1 VKAMGEAIKELVED
15 WNKEINGL
23 TLQEW
28 ANELYN
34 AVKEKITKEKLT
46 FKVVNPGTVMKL
58 LFLWKYMRTPYLHI
72 MASRRDEQR
81 KQRRNAKLFYLDLYA
96 GNGVVEVKIEDD
108 SIRIPGSSVL
118 ALLAPILLHQERK
131 QTPPYGYYWDLIVL
145 NDIDDSYRKL
155 LRERYQYIL
164 KQTSLMPIYRIYHA
178 LPSKVKDK
186 WVAITEYNCEK
197 DETWNFFKQY
207 FLQTVK
213 GPNGWIHGLIFLD
226 PPSPSAMPFRF
237 LKELLTVPSDI
248 IALLHT
254 GIFVK
259 HVYEQKYTVDTLAN
273 ILDCDKSKAE
283 SLLQKTHS
291 YEELEKEYVNKF
303 RNLLQGVRMQG
314 ISKGSPYRDFV
325 KEIRLYTGKGHYHL
339 VVATRTTGGQ
349 EYEEWHNWFAKSAEK
364 VEELSKYDQLDHAVI
379 DILTGRQATL

>member
-1 VKAMGEAIKELVED
+1 MGEAIKELVEN

-34 AVKEKITKEKLT
+34 AMKEKITKEKLT

-58 LFLWKYMRTPYLHI
+58 LFLWKYMRNPYLHI
-72 MASRRDEQR
+72 MASRRDELKR
-81 KQRRNAKLFYLDLYA
+81 KRRNAKLFYLDLYA

-108 SIRIPGSSVL
+108 SIKIPGSSVL

-164 KQTSLMPIYRIYHA
+164 KQTTLMPIYRIYHA
-178 LPSKVKDK
+178 LPSEVKDK

-213 GPNGWIHGLIFLD
+213 GPKGWIHGLIFLD

-237 LKELLTVPSDI
+237 LKKLLTVPSDI

-291 YEELEKEYVNKF
+291 YEELEKEYVNEF
-303 RNLLQGVRMQG
+303 RNLLQSVMMQG

-339 VVATRTTGGQ
+339 IVATRTTAGQ
-349 EYEEWHNWFAKSAEK
+349 EYEKWRSWFAKFAEE
-364 VEELSKYDQLDHAVI
+364 VEELSKYDRLDHAVI
-379 DILTGRQATL
+379 NILTGRQATL

>member
-1 VKAMGEAIKELVED
+1 MGEAIKELVED

-164 KQTSLMPIYRIYHA
+164 KQTTLMPVYRIYHA

-349 EYEEWHNWFAKSAEK
+349 EYEEWHNWFAKSAEE

>member
-1 VKAMGEAIKELVED
+1 MGEAIKELVED

-164 KQTSLMPIYRIYHA
+164 KQTTLMPIYRIYHA
-178 LPSKVKDK
+178 LPSKVKINGSQLPSTIAK
-186 WVAITEYNCEK
+186 KMRHGTSLNSI
-197 DETWNFFKQY
+197 FF
-207 FLQTVK
+207 
-213 GPNGWIHGLIFLD
+213 
-226 PPSPSAMPFRF
+226 R
-237 LKELLTVPSDI
+237 
-248 IALLHT
+248 
-254 GIFVK
+254 
-259 HVYEQKYTVDTLAN
+259 
-273 ILDCDKSKAE
+273 
-283 SLLQKTHS
+283 
-291 YEELEKEYVNKF
+291 
-303 RNLLQGVRMQG
+303 R
-314 ISKGSPYRDFV
+314 
-325 KEIRLYTGKGHYHL
+325 
-339 VVATRTTGGQ
+339 
-349 EYEEWHNWFAKSAEK
+349 
-364 VEELSKYDQLDHAVI
+364 
-379 DILTGRQATL
+379 

>member
-1 VKAMGEAIKELVED
+1 MAMSEAIKELVED
-15 WNKEINGL
+15 WNKKINGL

-34 AVKEKITKEKLT
+34 AMEEKIA

-58 LFLWKYMRTPYLHI
+58 LFLWKYLRFPYLRI
-72 MASRRDEQR
+72 MASQR
-81 KQRRNAKLFYLDLYA
+81 YKQSKKRKRRNAKLFYLDLYA

-118 ALLAPILLHQERK
+118 ALLAPILLHLERK
-131 QTPPYGYYWDLIVL
+131 RTPTYGYYWDFIVL
-145 NDIDDSYRKL
+145 NDIDDTYRKL
-155 LRERYQYIL
+155 LHKRYEYL
-164 KQTSLMPIYRIYHA
+164 LNKHKQTALMPIYTITHR
-178 LPSKVKDK
+178 LPSEVKDK
-186 WVAITEYNCEK
+186 MVAITDYNCEK
-197 DETWNFFKQY
+197 DETWNIFKLY
-207 FLQTVK
+207 LLQKVK

-259 HVYEQKYTVDTLAN
+259 HIYEQKYTVDTLAN

-283 SLLQKTHS
+283 LLLQKTHT
-291 YEELEKEYVNKF
+291 YEELEKEYVNTF
-303 RNLLQGVRMQG
+303 RNLLQEVSMQG
-314 ISKGSPYRDFV
+314 ISKGSSNRDFV
-325 KEIRLYTGKGHYHL
+325 KEIRLHTGKGHYHL
-339 VVATRTTGGQ
+339 IVATRTTAGQ
-349 EYEEWHNWFAKSAEK
+349 EYEKWHNWFAKFAEE
-364 VEELSKYDQLDHAVI
+364 VEKLSKYDRLDHAVI